1 MTAADTALPPERE
14 AELDAAYEAFEVYA
28 QAKRKADA
36 SLTFADA
43 HDAAQAWV
51 KFVNLYLATDL
62 QIPTDNNELVDAVGG
77 AS

>member
-1 MTAADTALPPERE
+1 MTDQRQ

-51 KFVNLYLATDL
+51 RFVNLYLATDL
-62 QIPTDNNELVDAVGG
+62 QIPTNNDELVDAVGG
-77 AS
+77 VTE